1 MTPTI
6 HVCLPL
12 LEFPESLLFP
22 TGKFVA
28 VARKHGIDQNPEWA
42 TFIRNMVIERVCTFK
57 LLGVT
62 TADDLNWDSH
72 CHIVVMKAN
81 KQLYA
86 LRQLKC
92 GFSSKDIILVYCSVV
107 RSVLEYSCLLFKA
120 FPNTSQNRYREFR
133 NEQWTLS
140 PKFKLQVSPHRFM

>member
-1 MTPTI
+1 MTPII

-22 TGKFVA
+22 MGKFAA
-28 VARKHGIDQNPEWA
+28 VDRKHGIDQNPERA

-62 TADDLNWDSH
+62 IADDLKWDSH
-72 CHIVVMKAN
+72 CHIVVRKAN

-86 LRQLKC
+86 LCQLKKC
-92 GFSSKDIILVYCSVV
+92 GFSGKDIILVYCSVV

-120 FPNTSQNRYREFR
+120 RPNTSQNRYREFR
-133 NEQWTLS
+133 NEQ
-140 PKFKLQVSPHRFM
+140 